1 MNPLKIRHILFG
13 IKLTCFG
20 LTVVRGLC
28 RGGTIQYSTVLAE
41 MSSVEAAQY
50 VQYSTVQAEM
60 GRDGHSPQPKVS
72 VANTVLVNGRVS
84 EYQITPPCTHTV
96 LS

>member
-1 MNPLKIRHILFG
+1 MYN
-13 IKLTCFG
+13 
-20 LTVVRGLC
+20 TVC
-28 RGGTIQYSTVLAE
+28 
-41 MSSVEAAQY
+41 
-50 VQYSTVQAEM
+50 TVQAEM